1 MGGMTRRQCLV
12 GTSAAFAGMGLVPVM
27 AGSAWGAGRG
37 PDADT
42 ARALADF
49 PAQDRSLVRDMVG
62 AAHGRLERVAELLK
76 DMPQLANATWDHGF
90 GDWETALGA
99 ASHVGNRE
107 IAAMLMEHGARPD
120 LFTHAMLGNL
130 SVVRAAIEAMPGIQ
144 RTRGPHG
151 ITLAAHARA
160 GGETSAPVVAYLA
173 SIEGADDGYAGV
185 ELPQKARENYL
196 GNYRFGPGETDIIE
210 VRYQEKQRVVSLAR
224 MGGTWRGL
232 TYLGSHTFHPV
243 GAEDVRVAF
252 DFRDGDA
259 SPASGLEII
268 ATKPSVIATR
278 V

>member
-12 GTSAAFAGMGLVPVM
+12 GTSAALAAIGLPPVVTG
-27 AGSAWGAGRG
+27 AAFGAGFAPETG
-37 PDADT
+37 AGADLT
-42 ARALADF
+42 DF
-49 PAQDRSLVRDMVG
+49 PAQNRSLVRDMVG

-130 SVVRAAIEAMPGIQ
+130 SAVRATIEAMPGIQ
-144 RTRGPHG
+144 KTRGPHG
-151 ITLAAHARA
+151 LTLAHHARA
-160 GGETSAPVVAYLA
+160 GGEASAAVVAYLA

-185 ELPQKARENYL
+185 DLSEEAREKYL

-210 VRYQEKQRVVSLAR
+210 VKYQEKQRVVSLTR
-224 MGGTWRGL
+224 VGGTWRGL
-232 TYLGSHTFHPV
+232 TYLGAHTFHPV
-243 GAEDVRVAF
+243 GAEDVRIVF
-252 DFRDGDA
+252 GFRNGEA
-259 SPASGLEII
+259 SPASGLEIM
-268 ATKPSVIATR
+268 ATKPTVIATR